1 MRVTLMGRIKG
12 AALKPDSTDGKPA
25 LDVRL
30 ELNTVTASEMHD
42 LIQVWEQTGARVRV
56 TMEPLQ
62 AQLFD
67 DSRPAEVQSG
77 PNGAVDGQAT
87 LVVDSGRGSA
97 FEVTITPAVNEL
109 GDNGDQSPVDEPPAY
124 SVPGLNIRRGFGA
137 EVTD

>member
-62 AQLFD
+62 AQL
-67 DSRPAEVQSG
+67 
-77 PNGAVDGQAT
+77 